1 MKANLVSKEKNVAKF
16 TMEFT
21 AEEFDQACI
30 DAYKA
35 TKDQFSIDGFRKG
48 KAPRSIIE
56 KHYGEGVFFE
66 EAVNQL
72 FQQNYLKA
80 VEELDLDI
88 IDSPAAEFSEI
99 GKGKPMTITISVPV
113 YPVVEVKDYMGVEVE
128 QEKPQVS
135 DESVQ
140 AEIDNMLK
148 RNARMVTVDRASK
161 KGDTVIFDFKGF
173 VDGEQ
178 FEGGTAERHELKL
191 GSGMF
196 IPGFEEQLEGLKAGE
211 SKNVEVTFPEAY
223 TEELAGKDATFE
235 CLIHEVKEEELPKL
249 DDEFVKDV
257 SEFDTVDELK
267 DDIKNKQLENAK
279 NMVVS
284 RAKDAV
290 VSKVYENNPVDV
302 PDVMVEDE
310 ISRMIQEI
318 GQQLSYQ
325 GLTVE
330 NYLQYMGKDM
340 AEFRKDLREDA
351 ANKVGTR
358 IVLMSIIDKEG
369 IEVSEEEMEA
379 ELKKIA
385 DAYKKDVEEIRQM
398 IGVENLTYFQKDI
411 QLSKVVDLLYDKAKV
426 TEVEPKKIDP
436 VEIKAEDAKKESEEK
451 NDSKVA
457 KESKDEKKS
466 DKPKDEK
473 EAKAKEDK

>member
-1 MKANLVSKEKNVAKF
+1 MKTNLLSKEKNVAKF

-21 AEEFDQACI
+21 AEEFEQACI

-72 FQQNYLKA
+72 FQQNYLNA
-80 VEELDLDI
+80 VQELDLDI

-99 GKGKPMTITISVPV
+99 GKGKPMTITITVPV
-113 YPVVEVKDYMGVEVE
+113 YPVVEVKDYMGVEAD
-128 QEKPQVS
+128 QEKAQVS

-148 RNARMVTVDRASK
+148 RNARMITVDRESK
-161 KGDTVIFDFKGF
+161 NGDTLIFDFKGF

-196 IPGFEEQLEGLKAGE
+196 IPGFEEQLEGLKAGD
-211 SKNVEVTFPEAY
+211 SKNVEVKFPENY

-235 CLIHEVKEEELPKL
+235 CLVHEVKEEEIPEL

-267 DDIKNKQLENAK
+267 EDIKKRQLENAK

-290 VSKVYENNPVDV
+290 VEKVYENNPVDV

-310 ISRMIQEI
+310 ITRMIQEI

-340 AEFRKDLREDA
+340 SEMRNELREDA
-351 ANKVGTR
+351 AKKVGTR
-358 IVLMSIIDKEG
+358 IVLMSIIDKEN
-369 IEVSEEEMEA
+369 IQVSEEEMEA
-379 ELKKIA
+379 ELAKIA
-385 DAYKKDVEEIRQM
+385 EAYKKDVEEIKNM
-398 IGVENLTYFQKDI
+398 IGMENLTYFQKDVQI
-411 QLSKVVDLLYDKAKV
+411 TKVIDMLYDNAKIK
-426 TEVEPKKIDP
+426 EVEPKKIDP
-436 VEIKAEDAKKESEEK
+436 VEIKDDEKSETGDEKTEEK
-451 NDSKVA
+451 
-457 KESKDEKKS
+457 
-466 DKPKDEK
+466 
-473 EAKAKEDK
+473 

>member
-1 MKANLVSKEKNVAKF
+1 MKTNLLSKEKNVAKF

-21 AEEFDQACI
+21 ADEFDQACI

-72 FQQNYLKA
+72 FQQNYLNA
-80 VEELDLDI
+80 VQELDLDI

-99 GKGKPMTITISVPV
+99 GKGKPMTITITVPV
-113 YPVVEVKDYMGVEVE
+113 YPVVEVKDYMGVEAE
-128 QEKPQVS
+128 QEKAQVS

-148 RNARMVTVDRASK
+148 RNARMITVDRESK
-161 KGDTVIFDFKGF
+161 NGDTLIFDFKGF

-211 SKNVEVTFPEAY
+211 SKNVEVKFPENY

-235 CLIHEVKEEELPKL
+235 CLVHEVKEEEIPEL

-267 DDIKNKQLENAK
+267 EDIKKRQLENAK

-310 ISRMIQEI
+310 ITRMIQEI

-340 AEFRKDLREDA
+340 SEMRNELREDA
-351 ANKVGTR
+351 AKKVGTR
-358 IVLMSIIDKEG
+358 IVLMSIIDKEN

-379 ELKKIA
+379 ELAKIA
-385 DAYKKDVEEIRQM
+385 EAYKRDVEEIKNM
-398 IGVENLTYFQKDI
+398 IGIENLTYFQKDVQI
-411 QLSKVVDLLYDKAKV
+411 TKVIDMLYDNAKIK
-426 TEVEPKKIDP
+426 EVEPKKIDP
-436 VEIKAEDAKKESEEK
+436 AEIKDDEESEE
-451 NDSKVA
+451 VG
-457 KESKDEKKS
+457 DEKTE
-466 DKPKDEK
+466 EK
-473 EAKAKEDK
+473 

>member
-1 MKANLVSKEKNVAKF
+1 MKTNLLSKEKNVAKF

-21 AEEFDQACI
+21 AEEFEQACI

-35 TKDQFSIDGFRKG
+35 TKNQFSIDGFRKG

-72 FQQNYLKA
+72 FQQNYLNA
-80 VEELDLDI
+80 VQELDLDI

-99 GKGKPMTITISVPV
+99 GKGKPMTITITVPV
-113 YPVVEVKDYMGVEVE
+113 YPVVEVKDYMGVEAD
-128 QEKPQVS
+128 QEKAQVS

-148 RNARMVTVDRASK
+148 RNARMITVDRESK
-161 KGDTVIFDFKGF
+161 NGDTLIFDFKGF

-196 IPGFEEQLEGLKAGE
+196 IPGFEEQLEGLKAGD
-211 SKNVEVTFPEAY
+211 SKNVEVKFPENY

-235 CLIHEVKEEELPKL
+235 CLVHEVKEEEIPEL

-267 DDIKNKQLENAK
+267 EDIKKRQLENAK

-290 VSKVYENNPVDV
+290 VEKVYENNPVDV

-310 ISRMIQEI
+310 ITRMIQEI

-325 GLTVE
+325 GLTVD

-340 AEFRKDLREDA
+340 SEMRNELREDA
-351 ANKVGTR
+351 AKKVGTR
-358 IVLMSIIDKEG
+358 IVLMSIIDKEN
-369 IEVSEEEMEA
+369 IQVSEEEMEA
-379 ELKKIA
+379 ELAKIA
-385 DAYKKDVEEIRQM
+385 EAYKKDVEEIKNM
-398 IGVENLTYFQKDI
+398 IGIENLTYFQKDVQI
-411 QLSKVVDLLYDKAKV
+411 TKVIDMLYDNAKIK
-426 TEVEPKKIDP
+426 EVEPKKIDP
-436 VEIKAEDAKKESEEK
+436 VEIKDDEKSETGDEKTEEK
-451 NDSKVA
+451 
-457 KESKDEKKS
+457 
-466 DKPKDEK
+466 
-473 EAKAKEDK
+473 

>member
-1 MKANLVSKEKNVAKF
+1 MKTNLLSKEKNVAKF

-72 FQQNYLKA
+72 FQQNYLNA
-80 VEELDLDI
+80 VQELDLDI

-99 GKGKPMTITISVPV
+99 GKGKPMTITITVPV
-113 YPVVEVKDYMGVEVE
+113 YPVVEVKDYMGVEAE
-128 QEKPQVS
+128 QEKAQVS

-148 RNARMVTVDRASK
+148 RNARMITVDRESK
-161 KGDTVIFDFKGF
+161 NGDTLIFDFKGF

-211 SKNVEVTFPEAY
+211 SKNVEVKFPENY

-235 CLIHEVKEEELPKL
+235 CLVHEVKEEEIPEL

-267 DDIKNKQLENAK
+267 EDIKKRQLENAK

-310 ISRMIQEI
+310 ITRMIQEI

-325 GLTVE
+325 GLAVE

-340 AEFRKDLREDA
+340 SEMRNELREDA
-351 ANKVGTR
+351 AKKVGTR
-358 IVLMSIIDKEG
+358 IVLMSIIDKEN

-379 ELKKIA
+379 ELAKIA
-385 DAYKKDVEEIRQM
+385 EAYKRDVEEIKNM
-398 IGVENLTYFQKDI
+398 IGIENLTYFQKDVQI
-411 QLSKVVDLLYDKAKV
+411 TKAIDMLYDNAKIK
-426 TEVEPKKIDP
+426 EVEPKKVDP
-436 VEIKAEDAKKESEEK
+436 VEIKDDEKSEKTGDEKTEEK
-451 NDSKVA
+451 
-457 KESKDEKKS
+457 
-466 DKPKDEK
+466 
-473 EAKAKEDK
+473 

>member
-1 MKANLVSKEKNVAKF
+1 MKTNLLSKEKNVAKF

-21 AEEFDQACI
+21 ADEFDQACI

-72 FQQNYLKA
+72 FQQNYLNA
-80 VEELDLDI
+80 VQELDLDI

-99 GKGKPMTITISVPV
+99 GKGKPMTITITVPV
-113 YPVVEVKDYMGVEVE
+113 YPVVEVKDYMGVEAE
-128 QEKPQVS
+128 QEKAQVS

-148 RNARMVTVDRASK
+148 RNARMITVDRESK
-161 KGDTVIFDFKGF
+161 NGDTLIFDFKGF

-196 IPGFEEQLEGLKAGE
+196 IPGFEEQLEGLKAGD
-211 SKNVEVTFPEAY
+211 SKNVEVKFPENY

-235 CLIHEVKEEELPKL
+235 CLVHEVKEEEIPEF

-267 DDIKNKQLENAK
+267 EDIKKRQLENAK

-290 VSKVYENNPVDV
+290 VEKVYENNPVDV

-310 ISRMIQEI
+310 ITRMIQEI

-340 AEFRKDLREDA
+340 SEMRNELRKDA
-351 ANKVGTR
+351 AKKVGTR
-358 IVLMSIIDKEG
+358 IVLMSIIDKEN
-369 IEVSEEEMEA
+369 IQVSEEEMEA
-379 ELKKIA
+379 ELAKIA
-385 DAYKKDVEEIRQM
+385 EAYKKDVKEIKNM
-398 IGVENLTYFQKDI
+398 IGIENLTYFQKDVQI
-411 QLSKVVDLLYDKAKV
+411 TKVIDMLYDNAKIK
-426 TEVEPKKIDP
+426 EVEPKKIDP
-436 VEIKAEDAKKESEEK
+436 VEIKDDEKSEKTGDEKTEEK
-451 NDSKVA
+451 
-457 KESKDEKKS
+457 
-466 DKPKDEK
+466 
-473 EAKAKEDK
+473 

>member
-1 MKANLVSKEKNVAKF
+1 M
-16 TMEFT
+16 
-21 AEEFDQACI
+21 Q
-30 DAYKA
+30 
-35 TKDQFSIDGFRKG
+35 
-48 KAPRSIIE
+48 
-56 KHYGEGVFFE
+56 
-66 EAVNQL
+66 
-72 FQQNYLKA
+72 
-80 VEELDLDI
+80 ELDLDI

-99 GKGKPMTITISVPV
+99 GKGKPMTITITVPV
-113 YPVVEVKDYMGVEVE
+113 YPVVEAKDYMGVEAE
-128 QEKPQVS
+128 QEKAQVS

-148 RNARMVTVDRASK
+148 RNARMITVDRESK
-161 KGDTVIFDFKGF
+161 KGDTLIFDFKGF

-196 IPGFEEQLEGLKAGE
+196 IPGFEEQLEGLKAGD
-211 SKNVEVTFPEAY
+211 SKNVEVKFPENY

-235 CLIHEVKEEELPKL
+235 CLVHEVKEEEIPEF

-267 DDIKNKQLENAK
+267 EDIKKRQLENAK

-290 VSKVYENNPVDV
+290 VEKVYENNPVDV

-310 ISRMIQEI
+310 ITRMIQEI

-340 AEFRKDLREDA
+340 SEMRNELRKDA
-351 ANKVGTR
+351 AKKVGTR
-358 IVLMSIIDKEG
+358 IVLMSIIDKEN
-369 IEVSEEEMEA
+369 IQVSEEEMEA
-379 ELKKIA
+379 ELAKIA
-385 DAYKKDVEEIRQM
+385 EAYKKDVKEIKNM
-398 IGVENLTYFQKDI
+398 IGIENLTYFQKDVQI
-411 QLSKVVDLLYDKAKV
+411 TKVIDMLYDNAKIK
-426 TEVEPKKIDP
+426 EVEPKKIDP
-436 VEIKAEDAKKESEEK
+436 VEIKDDEKSEKTGDEKTEEK
-451 NDSKVA
+451 
-457 KESKDEKKS
+457 
-466 DKPKDEK
+466 
-473 EAKAKEDK
+473 

>member
-1 MKANLVSKEKNVAKF
+1 MKANLISKEKNVAKF

-21 AEEFDQACI
+21 ADEFDQACI

-48 KAPRSIIE
+48 KAPRGIIE

-72 FQQNYLKA
+72 FQQNYLNA
-80 VEELDLDI
+80 VQELDLDI

-99 GKGKPMTITISVPV
+99 GKGKPMTITITVPV
-113 YPVVEVKDYMGVEVE
+113 YPVVEVKDYMGVEAE
-128 QEKPQVS
+128 QEKAQVS

-148 RNARMVTVDRASK
+148 RNARMVTVDRESK
-161 KGDTVIFDFKGF
+161 NGDTLIFDFKGF
-173 VDGEQ
+173 VDGKQ

-196 IPGFEEQLEGLKAGE
+196 IPGFEEQLEGLKAGD
-211 SKNVEVTFPEAY
+211 SKNVEVKFPENY

-235 CLIHEVKEEELPKL
+235 CLVHEVKEEEIPKL

-267 DDIKNKQLENAK
+267 EDIKKRQLENAK
-279 NMVVS
+279 NMVLS

-302 PDVMVEDE
+302 PDVMVQDE
-310 ISRMIQEI
+310 ITRMIQEI

-340 AEFRKDLREDA
+340 SDLRNELKEDA
-351 ANKVGTR
+351 SKKVGTR
-358 IVLMSIIDKEG
+358 IVLMSIIDKED
-369 IEVSEEEMEA
+369 IKVSEDEMEA
-379 ELKKIA
+379 ELAKIA
-385 DAYKKDVEEIRQM
+385 EAYKKDVDEIKNM
-398 IGVENLTYFQKDI
+398 IGIENLTYFQKDI
-411 QLSKVVDLLYDKAKV
+411 QITKVIDMLYDNAKI

-436 VEIKAEDAKKESEEK
+436 AEIKDDKESKKAEDVEKTEEK
-451 NDSKVA
+451 
-457 KESKDEKKS
+457 
-466 DKPKDEK
+466 
-473 EAKAKEDK
+473 

>member
-1 MKANLVSKEKNVAKF
+1 MKTNLLSKEKNVAKF

-72 FQQNYLKA
+72 FQQNYLNA
-80 VEELDLDI
+80 VQELDLDI

-99 GKGKPMTITISVPV
+99 GKGKPMTITITVPV
-113 YPVVEVKDYMGVEVE
+113 YPVVEVKDYMGVEAE
-128 QEKPQVS
+128 QEKAQVS

-148 RNARMVTVDRASK
+148 RNARMITVDRESK
-161 KGDTVIFDFKGF
+161 NGDTLIFDFKGF

-211 SKNVEVTFPEAY
+211 SKNVEVKFPENY

-235 CLIHEVKEEELPKL
+235 CLVHEVKEEEIPEL

-267 DDIKNKQLENAK
+267 EDIKKRQLENAK

-310 ISRMIQEI
+310 ITRMIQEI

-340 AEFRKDLREDA
+340 SEMRNELREDA
-351 ANKVGTR
+351 AKKVGTR
-358 IVLMSIIDKEG
+358 IVLMSIIDKEN

-379 ELKKIA
+379 ELAKIA
-385 DAYKKDVEEIRQM
+385 EAYKRDVEEIKNM
-398 IGVENLTYFQKDI
+398 IGIENLTYFQKDVQI
-411 QLSKVVDLLYDKAKV
+411 TKAIDMLYDNAKIK
-426 TEVEPKKIDP
+426 EVEPKKVDP
-436 VEIKAEDAKKESEEK
+436 VEIKDDEKSEKTGDEKTEEK
-451 NDSKVA
+451 
-457 KESKDEKKS
+457 
-466 DKPKDEK
+466 
-473 EAKAKEDK
+473 

>member
-1 MKANLVSKEKNVAKF
+1 MKTNLLSKEKNVAKF

-21 AEEFDQACI
+21 AEEFEQACI

-35 TKDQFSIDGFRKG
+35 TKNQFSIDGFRKG

-72 FQQNYLKA
+72 FQQNYLNA
-80 VEELDLDI
+80 VQELDLDI

-99 GKGKPMTITISVPV
+99 GKGKPMTITITVPV
-113 YPVVEVKDYMGVEVE
+113 YPVVEVKDYMGVEAE
-128 QEKPQVS
+128 QEKAQVS

-148 RNARMVTVDRASK
+148 RNARMITVDRESK
-161 KGDTVIFDFKGF
+161 KGDTLIFDFKGF

-196 IPGFEEQLEGLKAGE
+196 IPGFEEQLEGLKAGD
-211 SKNVEVTFPEAY
+211 SKNVEVKFPENY

-235 CLIHEVKEEELPKL
+235 CLVHEVKEEEIPEL

-267 DDIKNKQLENAK
+267 EDIKKRQLENAK

-290 VSKVYENNPVDV
+290 VEKVYENNPVDV

-310 ISRMIQEI
+310 ITRMIQEI

-340 AEFRKDLREDA
+340 SEMRNEFREDA
-351 ANKVGTR
+351 AKKVGTR
-358 IVLMSIIDKEG
+358 IVLMSIIDKEN
-369 IEVSEEEMEA
+369 IQVSEEEMEA
-379 ELKKIA
+379 ELAKIA
-385 DAYKKDVEEIRQM
+385 EAYKKDVEEIKNM
-398 IGVENLTYFQKDI
+398 IGIENLTYFQKDVQI
-411 QLSKVVDLLYDKAKV
+411 TKVIDMLYDNAKIK
-426 TEVEPKKIDP
+426 EVEPKKIDP
-436 VEIKAEDAKKESEEK
+436 VEIKDDEKSETGDEKTEEK
-451 NDSKVA
+451 
-457 KESKDEKKS
+457 
-466 DKPKDEK
+466 
-473 EAKAKEDK
+473 

>member
-1 MKANLVSKEKNVAKF
+1 MKTNLLSKEKNVAKF

-21 AEEFDQACI
+21 AEEFEQACI

-35 TKDQFSIDGFRKG
+35 TKNQFSIDGFRKG

-72 FQQNYLKA
+72 FQQNYLNA
-80 VEELDLDI
+80 VQELDLDI

-99 GKGKPMTITISVPV
+99 GKGKPMTITITVPV
-113 YPVVEVKDYMGVEVE
+113 YPAVEVKDYMGVEAE
-128 QEKPQVS
+128 QEKAQVS

-148 RNARMVTVDRASK
+148 RNARMITVDRESK
-161 KGDTVIFDFKGF
+161 KGDTLIFDFKGF

-196 IPGFEEQLEGLKAGE
+196 IPGFEEQLEGLKAGD
-211 SKNVEVTFPEAY
+211 SKNVEVKFPENY

-235 CLIHEVKEEELPKL
+235 CLVHEVKEEEIPEL

-267 DDIKNKQLENAK
+267 EDIKKRQLENAK

-290 VSKVYENNPVDV
+290 VEKVYENNPVDV
-302 PDVMVEDE
+302 PDVMIEDE
-310 ISRMIQEI
+310 ITRMIQEI

-340 AEFRKDLREDA
+340 SEMRNELREDA
-351 ANKVGTR
+351 AKKVGTR
-358 IVLMSIIDKEG
+358 IVLMSIIDKEN
-369 IEVSEEEMEA
+369 IQVSEEEMEA
-379 ELKKIA
+379 ELAKIA
-385 DAYKKDVEEIRQM
+385 EAYKKDVEEIKNM
-398 IGVENLTYFQKDI
+398 IGIENLTYFQKDVQI
-411 QLSKVVDLLYDKAKV
+411 TKVIDMLYDNAKIK
-426 TEVEPKKIDP
+426 EVEPKKIDP
-436 VEIKAEDAKKESEEK
+436 VEIKDDEKSEKTGDEKTEEK
-451 NDSKVA
+451 
-457 KESKDEKKS
+457 
-466 DKPKDEK
+466 
-473 EAKAKEDK
+473 

>member
-1 MKANLVSKEKNVAKF
+1 MKTNLISKEKNVAKF

-72 FQQNYLKA
+72 FQQNYLNA
-80 VEELDLDI
+80 VQELDLDI

-99 GKGKPMTITISVPV
+99 GKGKPMTITITVPV

-128 QEKPQVS
+128 QEKAQVS

-148 RNARMVTVDRASK
+148 RNARMIAVDRESK
-161 KGDTVIFDFKGF
+161 KGDTLIFDFKGF
-173 VDGEQ
+173 VDGKQ

-196 IPGFEEQLEGLKAGE
+196 IPGFEDQLEGLKAGD
-211 SKNVEVTFPEAY
+211 SKNVEVKFPENY

-235 CLIHEVKEEELPKL
+235 CLVHEVKEEEIPEL

-267 DDIKNKQLENAK
+267 EDIRKRQLENAK
-279 NMVVS
+279 NMVLS
-284 RAKDAV
+284 RAKDDV
-290 VSKVYENNPVDV
+290 ISKVYENNPVDV

-340 AEFRKDLREDA
+340 ADMRNELREDA
-351 ANKVGTR
+351 AKKVGTR
-358 IVLMSIIDKEG
+358 IVLMSIIDKEN
-369 IEVSEEEMEA
+369 IQVSEEEMEA
-379 ELKKIA
+379 ELAKIA
-385 DAYKKDVEEIRQM
+385 EAYKKDVEEIKNM
-398 IGVENLTYFQKDI
+398 IGIENLTYFQKDVQI
-411 QLSKVVDLLYDKAKV
+411 TKVIDMLYDNAKI
-426 TEVEPKKIDP
+426 TEVEPKKMDP
-436 VEIKAEDAKKESEEK
+436 AEIKHEEDTDKAGEDEKTEEK
-451 NDSKVA
+451 
-457 KESKDEKKS
+457 
-466 DKPKDEK
+466 
-473 EAKAKEDK
+473 

>member
-1 MKANLVSKEKNVAKF
+1 MKTNLLSKEKNVAKF

-21 AEEFDQACI
+21 AEEFEQACI

-35 TKDQFSIDGFRKG
+35 TKNQFSIDGFRKG

-72 FQQNYLKA
+72 FQQNYLNA
-80 VEELDLDI
+80 VQELDLDI

-99 GKGKPMTITISVPV
+99 GKGKPMTITITVPV
-113 YPVVEVKDYMGVEVE
+113 YPVVEVKDYMGVEAE
-128 QEKPQVS
+128 QEKAQVS

-148 RNARMVTVDRASK
+148 RNARMITVDRESK
-161 KGDTVIFDFKGF
+161 KGDTLIFDFKGF

-196 IPGFEEQLEGLKAGE
+196 IPGFEEQLEDLKAGD
-211 SKNVEVTFPEAY
+211 SKNVEVKFPENY

-235 CLIHEVKEEELPKL
+235 CLVHEVKEEEIPEL

-267 DDIKNKQLENAK
+267 EDIKKRQLENAK

-290 VSKVYENNPVDV
+290 VEKVYENNPVDV

-310 ISRMIQEI
+310 ITRMIQEI

-325 GLTVE
+325 GLTVD

-340 AEFRKDLREDA
+340 SEMRNELREDA
-351 ANKVGTR
+351 AKKVGTR
-358 IVLMSIIDKEG
+358 IVLMSIIDKEN
-369 IEVSEEEMEA
+369 IQVSEEEMEA
-379 ELKKIA
+379 ELAKIA
-385 DAYKKDVEEIRQM
+385 EAYKKDVEEIKNM
-398 IGVENLTYFQKDI
+398 IGIENLTYFQKDVQI
-411 QLSKVVDLLYDKAKV
+411 TKVIDMLYDNAKIK
-426 TEVEPKKIDP
+426 EVEPKKIDP
-436 VEIKAEDAKKESEEK
+436 VEIKDDEKSETGDEKTEEK
-451 NDSKVA
+451 
-457 KESKDEKKS
+457 
-466 DKPKDEK
+466 
-473 EAKAKEDK
+473 

>member
-1 MKANLVSKEKNVAKF
+1 MKTNLISKEKNVAKF

-72 FQQNYLKA
+72 FQQNYLNA
-80 VEELDLDI
+80 VQELDLDI

-99 GKGKPMTITISVPV
+99 GKGKPMTITITVPV

-128 QEKPQVS
+128 QEKAQVS
-135 DESVQ
+135 DESVK

-148 RNARMVTVDRASK
+148 RNARMIAVDRESK
-161 KGDTVIFDFKGF
+161 KGDTLIFDFKGF
-173 VDGEQ
+173 VDGKQ

-196 IPGFEEQLEGLKAGE
+196 IPGFEDQLEGLKAGD
-211 SKNVEVTFPEAY
+211 SKNVEVKFPENY

-235 CLIHEVKEEELPKL
+235 CLVHEVKEEEIPEL

-267 DDIKNKQLENAK
+267 EDIRKRQLENAK
-279 NMVVS
+279 NMVLS
-284 RAKDAV
+284 RAKDDV
-290 VSKVYENNPVDV
+290 ISKVYENNPVDV

-340 AEFRKDLREDA
+340 ADMRNELREDA
-351 ANKVGTR
+351 AKKVGTR
-358 IVLMSIIDKEG
+358 IVLMSIIDKEN
-369 IEVSEEEMEA
+369 IQVSEEEMEA
-379 ELKKIA
+379 ELAKIA
-385 DAYKKDVEEIRQM
+385 EAYKKDVEEIKNM
-398 IGVENLTYFQKDI
+398 IGIENLTYFQKDVQI
-411 QLSKVVDLLYDKAKV
+411 TKVIDMLYDNAKI
-426 TEVEPKKIDP
+426 TEVEPKKMDP
-436 VEIKAEDAKKESEEK
+436 AEIKHEEDTDKAGEDEKTEEK
-451 NDSKVA
+451 
-457 KESKDEKKS
+457 
-466 DKPKDEK
+466 
-473 EAKAKEDK
+473 

>member
-1 MKANLVSKEKNVAKF
+1 MKTNLLSKEKNVAKF

-35 TKDQFSIDGFRKG
+35 TKDQFAIDGFRKG

-72 FQQNYLKA
+72 FQQNYLNA
-80 VEELDLDI
+80 VQELDLDI

-99 GKGKPMTITISVPV
+99 GKGKPMTITITVPV
-113 YPVVEVKDYMGVEVE
+113 YPVVEVKDYMGVEAE
-128 QEKPQVS
+128 QEKAQVS

-148 RNARMVTVDRASK
+148 RNARMITVDRESK
-161 KGDTVIFDFKGF
+161 NGDTLIFDFKGF

-196 IPGFEEQLEGLKAGE
+196 IPGFEEQLEGLKAGD
-211 SKNVEVTFPEAY
+211 SKNVEVKFPENY

-235 CLIHEVKEEELPKL
+235 CLVHEVKEEEIPEL

-267 DDIKNKQLENAK
+267 EDIKKRQLENAK

-290 VSKVYENNPVDV
+290 VEKVYENNPVDV

-310 ISRMIQEI
+310 ITRMIQEI

-340 AEFRKDLREDA
+340 SDMRKELREDA
-351 ANKVGTR
+351 AKKVGTR
-358 IVLMSIIDKEG
+358 IVLMSIIDKEN
-369 IEVSEEEMEA
+369 IQVSEEEMEA
-379 ELKKIA
+379 ELSKIA
-385 DAYKKDVEEIRQM
+385 EAYKRDVEEIKNM
-398 IGVENLTYFQKDI
+398 IGVENLTYFQKDVQI
-411 QLSKVVDLLYDKAKV
+411 TKVIDMLYDNAKIK
-426 TEVEPKKIDP
+426 EVEPKKVDP
-436 VEIKAEDAKKESEEK
+436 VEIKDDEKSEETG
-451 NDSKVA
+451 
-457 KESKDEKKS
+457 DEKTE
-466 DKPKDEK
+466 EK
-473 EAKAKEDK
+473 

>member
-1 MKANLVSKEKNVAKF
+1 MKTNLLSKEKNVAKF
-16 TMEFT
+16 TIEFT
-21 AEEFDQACI
+21 AEEFEQACI

-35 TKDQFSIDGFRKG
+35 TKNQFSIDGFRKG

-72 FQQNYLKA
+72 FQQNYLNA
-80 VEELDLDI
+80 VQELDLDI

-99 GKGKPMTITISVPV
+99 GKGKPMTITITVPV
-113 YPVVEVKDYMGVEVE
+113 YPVVEVKDYMGVEAE
-128 QEKPQVS
+128 QEKAQVS

-148 RNARMVTVDRASK
+148 RNARMITVDRESK
-161 KGDTVIFDFKGF
+161 KGDTLIFDFKGF

-196 IPGFEEQLEGLKAGE
+196 IPGFEEQLEGLKAGD
-211 SKNVEVTFPEAY
+211 SKNVEVKFPENY

-235 CLIHEVKEEELPKL
+235 CLVHEVKEEEIPEF

-267 DDIKNKQLENAK
+267 EDIKKRQLENAK

-290 VSKVYENNPVDV
+290 VEKVYENNPVDV

-310 ISRMIQEI
+310 ITRMIQEI

-340 AEFRKDLREDA
+340 SEMRNELRKDA
-351 ANKVGTR
+351 AKKVGTR
-358 IVLMSIIDKEG
+358 IVLMSIIDKEN
-369 IEVSEEEMEA
+369 IQVSEEEMEA
-379 ELKKIA
+379 ELAKIA
-385 DAYKKDVEEIRQM
+385 EAYKKDVKEIKNM
-398 IGVENLTYFQKDI
+398 IGIENLTYFQKDVQI
-411 QLSKVVDLLYDKAKV
+411 TKVIDMLYDNAKIK
-426 TEVEPKKIDP
+426 EVEPKKIDP
-436 VEIKAEDAKKESEEK
+436 VEIKDDEKSEKTGDEKTEEK
-451 NDSKVA
+451 
-457 KESKDEKKS
+457 
-466 DKPKDEK
+466 
-473 EAKAKEDK
+473 

>member
-1 MKANLVSKEKNVAKF
+1 MKTNLLSKEKNVAKF

-21 AEEFDQACI
+21 AEEFEQACI

-35 TKDQFSIDGFRKG
+35 TKNQFSIDGFRKG

-72 FQQNYLKA
+72 FQQNYLNA
-80 VEELDLDI
+80 VQELDLDI

-99 GKGKPMTITISVPV
+99 GKGKPMTITITVPV
-113 YPVVEVKDYMGVEVE
+113 YPVVEVKDYMGVEAD
-128 QEKPQVS
+128 QEKAQVS

-148 RNARMVTVDRASK
+148 RNARMITVDRESK
-161 KGDTVIFDFKGF
+161 NGDTLIFDFKGF

-196 IPGFEEQLEGLKAGE
+196 IPGFEEQLEGLKAGD
-211 SKNVEVTFPEAY
+211 SKNVEVKFPENY

-235 CLIHEVKEEELPKL
+235 CLVHEVKEEEIPEL

-267 DDIKNKQLENAK
+267 EDIKKRQLENAK

-290 VSKVYENNPVDV
+290 VEKVYENNPVDV

-310 ISRMIQEI
+310 ITRMIQEI

-340 AEFRKDLREDA
+340 SEMRNELREDA
-351 ANKVGTR
+351 AKKVGTR
-358 IVLMSIIDKEG
+358 IVLMSIIDKEN
-369 IEVSEEEMEA
+369 IQVSEEEMEA
-379 ELKKIA
+379 ELAKIA
-385 DAYKKDVEEIRQM
+385 EAYKKDVEEIKNM
-398 IGVENLTYFQKDI
+398 IGIENLTYFQKDVQI
-411 QLSKVVDLLYDKAKV
+411 TKVIDMLYDNAKIK
-426 TEVEPKKIDP
+426 EVEPKKIDP
-436 VEIKAEDAKKESEEK
+436 VEIKDDEKSETGDEKTEEK
-451 NDSKVA
+451 
-457 KESKDEKKS
+457 
-466 DKPKDEK
+466 
-473 EAKAKEDK
+473 

>member
-1 MKANLVSKEKNVAKF
+1 MKANLISKEKNVAKF

-21 AEEFDQACI
+21 ADEFDQACI

-48 KAPRSIIE
+48 KAPRGIIE

-72 FQQNYLKA
+72 FQQNYLYA
-80 VEELDLDI
+80 VQELDLDI

-99 GKGKPMTITISVPV
+99 GKGKPMTITITVPV
-113 YPVVEVKDYMGVEVE
+113 YPVVEVKDYMGVEAE
-128 QEKPQVS
+128 QEKAQVS

-148 RNARMVTVDRASK
+148 RNARMVTVERESK
-161 KGDTVIFDFKGF
+161 NGDTLIFDFKGF
-173 VDGEQ
+173 VDGKQ

-196 IPGFEEQLEGLKAGE
+196 IPGFEEQLEGLKAGD
-211 SKNVEVTFPEAY
+211 SKNVEVKFPENY

-235 CLIHEVKEEELPKL
+235 CLVHEVKEEEIPKL

-267 DDIKNKQLENAK
+267 EDIKKRQLENAK
-279 NMVVS
+279 NMVLS

-302 PDVMVEDE
+302 PDVMVQDE
-310 ISRMIQEI
+310 ITRMIQEI

-340 AEFRKDLREDA
+340 SDLRNELKEDA
-351 ANKVGTR
+351 AKKVGTR
-358 IVLMSIIDKEG
+358 IVLMSIIDKED
-369 IEVSEEEMEA
+369 IKVSEDEMEA
-379 ELKKIA
+379 ELAKIA
-385 DAYKKDVEEIRQM
+385 EAYKKDVDEIKNM
-398 IGVENLTYFQKDI
+398 IGIENLTYFQKDI
-411 QLSKVVDLLYDKAKV
+411 QITKVIDMLYDNAKI

-436 VEIKAEDAKKESEEK
+436 AEIKDDKESKKAEDVEKTEEK
-451 NDSKVA
+451 
-457 KESKDEKKS
+457 
-466 DKPKDEK
+466 
-473 EAKAKEDK
+473 

>member
-1 MKANLVSKEKNVAKF
+1 MKANLISKEKNVAKF

-21 AEEFDQACI
+21 ADEFDQACI
-30 DAYKA
+30 DAYKT

-48 KAPRSIIE
+48 KAPRGIIE

-72 FQQNYLKA
+72 FQQNYLNA
-80 VEELDLDI
+80 VQELDLDI
-88 IDSPAAEFSEI
+88 IDSPTAEFSEI
-99 GKGKPMTITISVPV
+99 GKGKPMTITITVPV
-113 YPVVEVKDYMGVEVE
+113 YPVVEVKDYMGVEAE
-128 QEKPQVS
+128 QEKAQVS

-148 RNARMVTVDRASK
+148 RNARMVTVDRESK
-161 KGDTVIFDFKGF
+161 NGDTLIFDFKGF
-173 VDGEQ
+173 VDGKQ

-196 IPGFEEQLEGLKAGE
+196 IPGFEEQLEGLKAGD
-211 SKNVEVTFPEAY
+211 SKNVEVKFPENY

-235 CLIHEVKEEELPKL
+235 CLVHEVKEEEIPKL

-267 DDIKNKQLENAK
+267 EDIKKRQLENAK
-279 NMVVS
+279 NMVLS

-302 PDVMVEDE
+302 PDVMVQDE
-310 ISRMIQEI
+310 ITRMIQEI

-340 AEFRKDLREDA
+340 SDLRNELKEDA
-351 ANKVGTR
+351 AKKVGTR
-358 IVLMSIIDKEG
+358 IVLMSIIDKED
-369 IEVSEEEMEA
+369 IKVSEDEMKA
-379 ELKKIA
+379 ELAKIA
-385 DAYKKDVEEIRQM
+385 EAYKKDVDEIKNM
-398 IGVENLTYFQKDI
+398 IGIENLTYFQKDI
-411 QLSKVVDLLYDKAKV
+411 QITKVIDMLYDNAKI

-436 VEIKAEDAKKESEEK
+436 AEIKDDKESKKAEDVEKTEEK
-451 NDSKVA
+451 
-457 KESKDEKKS
+457 
-466 DKPKDEK
+466 
-473 EAKAKEDK
+473 

>member
-1 MKANLVSKEKNVAKF
+1 MKANLISKEKNVAKF

-21 AEEFDQACI
+21 ADEFDQACI

-48 KAPRSIIE
+48 KAPRGIIE

-72 FQQNYLKA
+72 FQQNYLNA
-80 VEELDLDI
+80 VQELDLDI

-99 GKGKPMTITISVPV
+99 GKGKPMTITITVPV
-113 YPVVEVKDYMGVEVE
+113 YPVVEVKDYMGVEAE
-128 QEKPQVS
+128 QEKAQVS

-148 RNARMVTVDRASK
+148 RNARMVTVERESK
-161 KGDTVIFDFKGF
+161 NGDTLIFDFKGF
-173 VDGEQ
+173 VDGKQ

-196 IPGFEEQLEGLKAGE
+196 IPGFEEQLEGLKAGD
-211 SKNVEVTFPEAY
+211 SKNVEVKFPENY

-235 CLIHEVKEEELPKL
+235 CLVHEVKEEEIPKL

-267 DDIKNKQLENAK
+267 EDIKKRQLENAK
-279 NMVVS
+279 NMVLS

-302 PDVMVEDE
+302 PDVMVQDE
-310 ISRMIQEI
+310 ITRMIQEI

-340 AEFRKDLREDA
+340 SDLRNELKEDA
-351 ANKVGTR
+351 AKKVGTR
-358 IVLMSIIDKEG
+358 IVLMSIIDKED
-369 IEVSEEEMEA
+369 IKVSEDEMEA
-379 ELKKIA
+379 ELAKIA
-385 DAYKKDVEEIRQM
+385 EAYKKDVDEIKNM
-398 IGVENLTYFQKDI
+398 IGIENLTYFQKDI
-411 QLSKVVDLLYDKAKV
+411 QITKVIDMLYDNAKI

-436 VEIKAEDAKKESEEK
+436 AEIKDDEEFKKAEDVEKTEEK
-451 NDSKVA
+451 
-457 KESKDEKKS
+457 
-466 DKPKDEK
+466 
-473 EAKAKEDK
+473 

>member
-1 MKANLVSKEKNVAKF
+1 MKTNLLSKEKNVAKF

-72 FQQNYLKA
+72 FQQNYLNA
-80 VEELDLDI
+80 VQELDLDI

-99 GKGKPMTITISVPV
+99 GKGKPMTITITVPV
-113 YPVVEVKDYMGVEVE
+113 YPVVEVKDYMGVEAE
-128 QEKPQVS
+128 QEKAQVS

-148 RNARMVTVDRASK
+148 RNARMITVDRESK
-161 KGDTVIFDFKGF
+161 NGDTLIFDFKGF

-196 IPGFEEQLEGLKAGE
+196 IPGFEEQLEGLKAGD
-211 SKNVEVTFPEAY
+211 SKNVEVKFPENY

-235 CLIHEVKEEELPKL
+235 CLVHEVKEEEIPEL

-267 DDIKNKQLENAK
+267 EDIKKRQLENAK

-310 ISRMIQEI
+310 ITRMIQEI

-340 AEFRKDLREDA
+340 SEMRNELREDA
-351 ANKVGTR
+351 AKKVGTR
-358 IVLMSIIDKEG
+358 IVLMSIIDKEN

-379 ELKKIA
+379 ELAKIA
-385 DAYKKDVEEIRQM
+385 EAYKRDVEEIKNM
-398 IGVENLTYFQKDI
+398 IGIENLTYFQKDVQI
-411 QLSKVVDLLYDKAKV
+411 TKVIDMLYDNAKIK
-426 TEVEPKKIDP
+426 EVEPKKVDP
-436 VEIKAEDAKKESEEK
+436 VEIKDDEKSEKTGDEKTEEK
-451 NDSKVA
+451 
-457 KESKDEKKS
+457 
-466 DKPKDEK
+466 
-473 EAKAKEDK
+473 

>member
-1 MKANLVSKEKNVAKF
+1 MKANLISKEKNVAKF

-21 AEEFDQACI
+21 ADEFDQACI

-48 KAPRSIIE
+48 KAPRGIIE

-72 FQQNYLKA
+72 FQQNYLNA
-80 VEELDLDI
+80 VQELDLDI

-99 GKGKPMTITISVPV
+99 GKGKPMTITITVPV
-113 YPVVEVKDYMGVEVE
+113 YPVVEVKDYMGVEAE
-128 QEKPQVS
+128 QEKAQVS

-148 RNARMVTVDRASK
+148 RNARMVTVDRESK
-161 KGDTVIFDFKGF
+161 NGDTLIFDFKGF
-173 VDGEQ
+173 VDGKQ

-196 IPGFEEQLEGLKAGE
+196 IPGFEEQLEGLKAGD
-211 SKNVEVTFPEAY
+211 SKNVEVKFPENY

-235 CLIHEVKEEELPKL
+235 CLVHEVKEEEIPKL

-267 DDIKNKQLENAK
+267 EDIKKGQLENAK
-279 NMVVS
+279 NMVLS

-290 VSKVYENNPVDV
+290 VSKIYENNPVDV
-302 PDVMVEDE
+302 PDVMVQDE
-310 ISRMIQEI
+310 ITRMIQEI

-340 AEFRKDLREDA
+340 SDLRNELKEDA
-351 ANKVGTR
+351 AKKVGTR
-358 IVLMSIIDKEG
+358 IVLMSIIDKED
-369 IEVSEEEMEA
+369 IKVSEDEMEA
-379 ELKKIA
+379 ELAKIA
-385 DAYKKDVEEIRQM
+385 EAYKKDVDEIKNM
-398 IGVENLTYFQKDI
+398 IGIENLTYFQKDI
-411 QLSKVVDLLYDKAKV
+411 QITKVIDMLYDNAKI

-436 VEIKAEDAKKESEEK
+436 AEIKDDKESKKAEDVEKTEEK
-451 NDSKVA
+451 
-457 KESKDEKKS
+457 
-466 DKPKDEK
+466 
-473 EAKAKEDK
+473 

>member
-1 MKANLVSKEKNVAKF
+1 MKANLISKEKNVAKF

-21 AEEFDQACI
+21 ADEFDQACI

-48 KAPRSIIE
+48 KAPRGIIE

-72 FQQNYLKA
+72 FQQNYLNA
-80 VEELDLDI
+80 VQELDLDI

-99 GKGKPMTITISVPV
+99 GKGKPMTITITVPV
-113 YPVVEVKDYMGVEVE
+113 YPVVEVKDYMGVEAE
-128 QEKPQVS
+128 QEKAQVS

-148 RNARMVTVDRASK
+148 RNARMVTVERESK
-161 KGDTVIFDFKGF
+161 NGDTLIFDFKGF
-173 VDGEQ
+173 VDGKQ

-196 IPGFEEQLEGLKAGE
+196 IPGFEEQLEGLKAGD
-211 SKNVEVTFPEAY
+211 SKNVEVKFPENY

-235 CLIHEVKEEELPKL
+235 CLVHEVKEEEIPKL

-267 DDIKNKQLENAK
+267 EDIKKRQLENAK
-279 NMVVS
+279 NMVLS

-302 PDVMVEDE
+302 PDVMVQDE
-310 ISRMIQEI
+310 ITRMIQEI

-340 AEFRKDLREDA
+340 LDLRNELKEDA
-351 ANKVGTR
+351 AKKVGTR
-358 IVLMSIIDKEG
+358 IVLMSIIDKED
-369 IEVSEEEMEA
+369 IKVSEDEMEA
-379 ELKKIA
+379 ELTKIA
-385 DAYKKDVEEIRQM
+385 EAYKKDVDEIKNM
-398 IGVENLTYFQKDI
+398 IGIENLTYFQKDI
-411 QLSKVVDLLYDKAKV
+411 QITKVIDMLYDNAKI

-436 VEIKAEDAKKESEEK
+436 AEIKDDKESKKAEDVEKTEEK
-451 NDSKVA
+451 
-457 KESKDEKKS
+457 
-466 DKPKDEK
+466 
-473 EAKAKEDK
+473 

>member
-1 MKANLVSKEKNVAKF
+1 MKTNLLSKEKNVAKF

-21 AEEFDQACI
+21 AEEFEQACI

-35 TKDQFSIDGFRKG
+35 TKNQFSIDGFRKG

-72 FQQNYLKA
+72 FQQNYLNA
-80 VEELDLDI
+80 VQELDLDI

-99 GKGKPMTITISVPV
+99 GKGKPMTITITVPV
-113 YPVVEVKDYMGVEVE
+113 YPVVEVKDYMGVEAE
-128 QEKPQVS
+128 QEKAQVS

-148 RNARMVTVDRASK
+148 RNARMITVDRESK
-161 KGDTVIFDFKGF
+161 KGDTLIFDFKGF

-196 IPGFEEQLEGLKAGE
+196 IPGFEEQLEGLKAGD
-211 SKNVEVTFPEAY
+211 SKNVEVKFPENY

-235 CLIHEVKEEELPKL
+235 CLVHEVKEEEIPEL

-267 DDIKNKQLENAK
+267 EDIKKRQLENAK

-290 VSKVYENNPVDV
+290 VEKVYENNPVDV

-310 ISRMIQEI
+310 ITRMIQEI

-340 AEFRKDLREDA
+340 SEMRNEFREDA
-351 ANKVGTR
+351 AKKVGTR
-358 IVLMSIIDKEG
+358 IVLMSIIDKEN
-369 IEVSEEEMEA
+369 IQVSEEEMEA
-379 ELKKIA
+379 ELAKIA
-385 DAYKKDVEEIRQM
+385 EAYKKDVEEIKNM
-398 IGVENLTYFQKDI
+398 IGMENLTYFQKDVQI
-411 QLSKVVDLLYDKAKV
+411 TKVIDMLYDNAKIK
-426 TEVEPKKIDP
+426 EVEPKKIDP
-436 VEIKAEDAKKESEEK
+436 VESKDDEKSEKTGDEKTEEK
-451 NDSKVA
+451 
-457 KESKDEKKS
+457 
-466 DKPKDEK
+466 
-473 EAKAKEDK
+473 

>member
-1 MKANLVSKEKNVAKF
+1 MKANLISKEKNVAKF

-21 AEEFDQACI
+21 ADEFDQACI

-48 KAPRSIIE
+48 KAPRGIIE

-72 FQQNYLKA
+72 FQQNYLNA
-80 VEELDLDI
+80 VQELDLDI

-99 GKGKPMTITISVPV
+99 GKGKPMTITITVPV
-113 YPVVEVKDYMGVEVE
+113 YPVVEVKDYMGVEAE
-128 QEKPQVS
+128 QEKAQVS

-148 RNARMVTVDRASK
+148 RNARMVTVDRESK
-161 KGDTVIFDFKGF
+161 NGDTLIFDFKGF
-173 VDGEQ
+173 VDGKQ

-191 GSGMF
+191 GSGML
-196 IPGFEEQLEGLKAGE
+196 IPGFEEQLEGLKAGD
-211 SKNVEVTFPEAY
+211 SKNVEVKFPENY

-235 CLIHEVKEEELPKL
+235 CLVHEVKEEEIPKL

-267 DDIKNKQLENAK
+267 EDIKKRQLENAK
-279 NMVVS
+279 NMVLS

-302 PDVMVEDE
+302 PDVMVQDE
-310 ISRMIQEI
+310 ITRMIQEI

-340 AEFRKDLREDA
+340 SDLRNELKEDA
-351 ANKVGTR
+351 AKKVGTR
-358 IVLMSIIDKEG
+358 IVLMSIIDKED
-369 IEVSEEEMEA
+369 IKVSEDEMEA
-379 ELKKIA
+379 ELAKIA
-385 DAYKKDVEEIRQM
+385 EAYKKDVDEIKNM
-398 IGVENLTYFQKDI
+398 IGIENLTYFQKDI
-411 QLSKVVDLLYDKAKV
+411 QITKVIDMLYDNAKI
-426 TEVEPKKIDP
+426 TEVEPKKIDSA
-436 VEIKAEDAKKESEEK
+436 EIKDDKESKKAEDVEKTEEK
-451 NDSKVA
+451 
-457 KESKDEKKS
+457 
-466 DKPKDEK
+466 
-473 EAKAKEDK
+473 

>member
-1 MKANLVSKEKNVAKF
+1 MKTNLLSKEKNVAKF

-21 AEEFDQACI
+21 AEEFEQACI

-35 TKDQFSIDGFRKG
+35 TKNQFSIDGFRKG

-72 FQQNYLKA
+72 FQQNYLNA
-80 VEELDLDI
+80 VQELDLDI

-99 GKGKPMTITISVPV
+99 GKGKPMTITITVPV
-113 YPVVEVKDYMGVEVE
+113 YPVVEVKDYMGVEAD
-128 QEKPQVS
+128 QEKAQVS

-148 RNARMVTVDRASK
+148 RNARMITVDRESK
-161 KGDTVIFDFKGF
+161 NGDTLIFDFKGF

-196 IPGFEEQLEGLKAGE
+196 IPGFEEQLEGLKAGD
-211 SKNVEVTFPEAY
+211 SKNVEVKFPENY

-235 CLIHEVKEEELPKL
+235 CLVHEVKEEEIPEL

-267 DDIKNKQLENAK
+267 EDIKKRQLENAK

-290 VSKVYENNPVDV
+290 VEKVYENNPVDV

-310 ISRMIQEI
+310 ITRMIQEI

-340 AEFRKDLREDA
+340 SEMRNELRKDA
-351 ANKVGTR
+351 AKKVGTR
-358 IVLMSIIDKEG
+358 IVLMSIIDKEN
-369 IEVSEEEMEA
+369 IQVSEEEMEA
-379 ELKKIA
+379 ELAKIA
-385 DAYKKDVEEIRQM
+385 EAYKKDVEEIKNM
-398 IGVENLTYFQKDI
+398 IGIENLTYFQKDVQI
-411 QLSKVVDLLYDKAKV
+411 TKVIDMLYDNAKLK
-426 TEVEPKKIDP
+426 EVEPKKIDP
-436 VEIKAEDAKKESEEK
+436 VEIKDDEKSEKTGDEKTEEK
-451 NDSKVA
+451 
-457 KESKDEKKS
+457 
-466 DKPKDEK
+466 
-473 EAKAKEDK
+473 

>member
-1 MKANLVSKEKNVAKF
+1 MKTNLLSKEKNVAKF

-21 AEEFDQACI
+21 AEEFEQACI

-48 KAPRSIIE
+48 KAPKSIIE

-72 FQQNYLKA
+72 FQQNYLNA
-80 VEELDLDI
+80 VQELDLDI

-99 GKGKPMTITISVPV
+99 GKGKPMTITITVPV
-113 YPVVEVKDYMGVEVE
+113 YPVVEVKDYMGVEAE
-128 QEKPQVS
+128 QEKAQVS

-148 RNARMVTVDRASK
+148 RNARMITVDRESK
-161 KGDTVIFDFKGF
+161 KGDTLIFDFKGF

-196 IPGFEEQLEGLKAGE
+196 IPGFEEQLEGLKAE
-211 SKNVEVTFPEAY
+211 DSKNVEVKFPENY

-235 CLIHEVKEEELPKL
+235 CLVHEVKEEEIPEL

-267 DDIKNKQLENAK
+267 EDIKKRQLENAK

-290 VSKVYENNPVDV
+290 VEKVYENNPVDV

-310 ISRMIQEI
+310 ITRMIQEI

-325 GLTVE
+325 GLTVD

-340 AEFRKDLREDA
+340 SEMRNELREDA
-351 ANKVGTR
+351 AKKVGTR
-358 IVLMSIIDKEG
+358 IVLMSIIDKEN
-369 IEVSEEEMEA
+369 IQVSEEEMEA
-379 ELKKIA
+379 ELAKIA
-385 DAYKKDVEEIRQM
+385 EAYKKDVEEIKNM
-398 IGVENLTYFQKDI
+398 IGIENLTYFQKDVQI
-411 QLSKVVDLLYDKAKV
+411 TKVIDMLYDNAKIK
-426 TEVEPKKIDP
+426 EVEPKKIDP
-436 VEIKAEDAKKESEEK
+436 VEIKDDEKSETGDEKTEEK
-451 NDSKVA
+451 
-457 KESKDEKKS
+457 
-466 DKPKDEK
+466 
-473 EAKAKEDK
+473 

>member
-1 MKANLVSKEKNVAKF
+1 MKTNLLSKEKNVAKF

-21 AEEFDQACI
+21 AEEFEQACI

-35 TKDQFSIDGFRKG
+35 TKNQFSIDGFRKG

-72 FQQNYLKA
+72 FQQNYLNA
-80 VEELDLDI
+80 VQELDLDI

-99 GKGKPMTITISVPV
+99 GKGKPMTITITVPV
-113 YPVVEVKDYMGVEVE
+113 YPVVEVKDYMGVEAE
-128 QEKPQVS
+128 QEKAQVS

-140 AEIDNMLK
+140 AEFDNMLK
-148 RNARMVTVDRASK
+148 RNARMITVDRESK
-161 KGDTVIFDFKGF
+161 NGDTLIFDFKGF

-196 IPGFEEQLEGLKAGE
+196 IPGFEEQLEGLKAGD
-211 SKNVEVTFPEAY
+211 SKNVEVKFPENY

-235 CLIHEVKEEELPKL
+235 CLVHEVKEEEIPEL

-267 DDIKNKQLENAK
+267 EDIKKRQLENAK

-290 VSKVYENNPVDV
+290 VEKVYENNPVDV

-310 ISRMIQEI
+310 ITRMIQEI

-325 GLTVE
+325 GLTVD

-340 AEFRKDLREDA
+340 SEMRNELREDA
-351 ANKVGTR
+351 AKKVGTR
-358 IVLMSIIDKEG
+358 IVLMSIIDKEN

-379 ELKKIA
+379 ELAKIA
-385 DAYKKDVEEIRQM
+385 EAYKKDVEEIKNM
-398 IGVENLTYFQKDI
+398 IGIENLTYFQKDVQI
-411 QLSKVVDLLYDKAKV
+411 TKVIDMLYDNAKIK
-426 TEVEPKKIDP
+426 EVEPKKIDP
-436 VEIKAEDAKKESEEK
+436 VEIKDDEKSEKTGDEKTEEK
-451 NDSKVA
+451 
-457 KESKDEKKS
+457 
-466 DKPKDEK
+466 
-473 EAKAKEDK
+473 

>member
-1 MKANLVSKEKNVAKF
+1 MKTNLLSKEKNVAKF

-21 AEEFDQACI
+21 AEEFEQACI

-35 TKDQFSIDGFRKG
+35 TKNQFSIDGFRKG

-72 FQQNYLKA
+72 FQQNYLNA
-80 VEELDLDI
+80 VQELDLDI

-99 GKGKPMTITISVPV
+99 GKGKPMTITITVPV
-113 YPVVEVKDYMGVEVE
+113 YPVVEVKDYMGVEAE
-128 QEKPQVS
+128 QEKAQVS

-148 RNARMVTVDRASK
+148 RNARMITVDRESK
-161 KGDTVIFDFKGF
+161 KGDTLIFDFKGF

-196 IPGFEEQLEGLKAGE
+196 IPGFEEQLEGLKAGD
-211 SKNVEVTFPEAY
+211 SKNVEVKFPENY

-235 CLIHEVKEEELPKL
+235 CLVHEVKEEEIPEF

-267 DDIKNKQLENAK
+267 EDIKKRQLENAK

-290 VSKVYENNPVDV
+290 VEKVYENNPVDV

-310 ISRMIQEI
+310 ITRMIQEI

-340 AEFRKDLREDA
+340 SEMRNELRKDA
-351 ANKVGTR
+351 AKKVGTR
-358 IVLMSIIDKEG
+358 IVLMSIIDKEN
-369 IEVSEEEMEA
+369 IQVSEEEMEA
-379 ELKKIA
+379 ELAKIA
-385 DAYKKDVEEIRQM
+385 EAYKKDVKEIKNM
-398 IGVENLTYFQKDI
+398 IGIENLTYFQKDVQI
-411 QLSKVVDLLYDKAKV
+411 TKVIDMLYDNAKIK
-426 TEVEPKKIDP
+426 EVEPKKIDP
-436 VEIKAEDAKKESEEK
+436 VEIKDDEKSETGDEKTEEK
-451 NDSKVA
+451 
-457 KESKDEKKS
+457 
-466 DKPKDEK
+466 
-473 EAKAKEDK
+473 

>member
-1 MKANLVSKEKNVAKF
+1 MKTNLLSKEKNVAKF

-21 AEEFDQACI
+21 AEEFEQACI

-35 TKDQFSIDGFRKG
+35 TKNQFSIDGFRKG

-72 FQQNYLKA
+72 FQQNYLNA
-80 VEELDLDI
+80 VQELDLDI

-99 GKGKPMTITISVPV
+99 GKGKPMTITITVPV
-113 YPVVEVKDYMGVEVE
+113 YPVVEVKDYMGVEAE
-128 QEKPQVS
+128 QEKAQVS

-148 RNARMVTVDRASK
+148 RNARMITVDRESK
-161 KGDTVIFDFKGF
+161 KGDTLIFDFKGF

-196 IPGFEEQLEGLKAGE
+196 IPGFEEQLEGLKAGD
-211 SKNVEVTFPEAY
+211 SKNVEVKFPENY

-235 CLIHEVKEEELPKL
+235 CLVHEVKEEEIPEF

-267 DDIKNKQLENAK
+267 EDIKKRQLENAK

-290 VSKVYENNPVDV
+290 VEKVYENNPVDV

-310 ISRMIQEI
+310 ITRMIQEI

-340 AEFRKDLREDA
+340 SEMRNELRKDA
-351 ANKVGTR
+351 AKKVGTR
-358 IVLMSIIDKEG
+358 IVLMSIIDKEN
-369 IEVSEEEMEA
+369 IQVSEEEMEA
-379 ELKKIA
+379 ELAKIA
-385 DAYKKDVEEIRQM
+385 EAYKKDVKEIKNM
-398 IGVENLTYFQKDI
+398 IGIENLTYFQKDVQI
-411 QLSKVVDLLYDKAKV
+411 TKVIDMLYDNAKIK
-426 TEVEPKKIDP
+426 EVEPKKIDP
-436 VEIKAEDAKKESEEK
+436 VEIKDDGKSEKTGDEKTEEK
-451 NDSKVA
+451 
-457 KESKDEKKS
+457 
-466 DKPKDEK
+466 
-473 EAKAKEDK
+473 

>member
-1 MKANLVSKEKNVAKF
+1 MKANLISKEKNVAKF
-16 TMEFT
+16 TMELT
-21 AEEFDQACI
+21 ADEFDQACI

-48 KAPRSIIE
+48 KAPRGIIE

-72 FQQNYLKA
+72 FQQNYLNA
-80 VEELDLDI
+80 VQELDLDI

-99 GKGKPMTITISVPV
+99 GKGKPMTITITVPV
-113 YPVVEVKDYMGVEVE
+113 YPVVEVKDYMGVEAE
-128 QEKPQVS
+128 QEKAQVS

-148 RNARMVTVDRASK
+148 RNARMVTVERESK
-161 KGDTVIFDFKGF
+161 NGDTLIFDFKGF
-173 VDGEQ
+173 VDGKQ

-196 IPGFEEQLEGLKAGE
+196 IPGFEERLEGLKAGD
-211 SKNVEVTFPEAY
+211 SKNVEVRFPENY

-235 CLIHEVKEEELPKL
+235 CLVHEVKEEEIPKL

-267 DDIKNKQLENAK
+267 EDIKKRQLENAK
-279 NMVVS
+279 NMVLS

-302 PDVMVEDE
+302 PDVMVQDE
-310 ISRMIQEI
+310 ITRMIQEI

-340 AEFRKDLREDA
+340 SDLRNELKEDA
-351 ANKVGTR
+351 AKKVGTR
-358 IVLMSIIDKEG
+358 IVLMSIIDKED
-369 IEVSEEEMEA
+369 IKVSEDEMEA
-379 ELKKIA
+379 ELAKIA
-385 DAYKKDVEEIRQM
+385 EAYKKDVDEIKNM
-398 IGVENLTYFQKDI
+398 IGIENLTYFQKDI
-411 QLSKVVDLLYDKAKV
+411 QITKVIDMLYDNAKI

-436 VEIKAEDAKKESEEK
+436 AEIKYDKESKKAEDVEKTEEK
-451 NDSKVA
+451 
-457 KESKDEKKS
+457 
-466 DKPKDEK
+466 
-473 EAKAKEDK
+473 

>member
-1 MKANLVSKEKNVAKF
+1 MKTNLLSKEKNVAKF

-21 AEEFDQACI
+21 AEEFEQACI

-35 TKDQFSIDGFRKG
+35 TKNQFSIDGFRKG

-72 FQQNYLKA
+72 FQQNYLNA
-80 VEELDLDI
+80 VQELDLDI

-99 GKGKPMTITISVPV
+99 GKGKPMTITITVPV
-113 YPVVEVKDYMGVEVE
+113 YPVVEVKDYMGVEAD
-128 QEKPQVS
+128 QEKAQVS

-148 RNARMVTVDRASK
+148 RNARMITVDRESK
-161 KGDTVIFDFKGF
+161 KGDTLIFDFKGF

-196 IPGFEEQLEGLKAGE
+196 IPGFEEQLEGLKAGD
-211 SKNVEVTFPEAY
+211 SKNVEVKFPENY

-235 CLIHEVKEEELPKL
+235 CLVHEVKEEEIPEL

-267 DDIKNKQLENAK
+267 EDIKKRQLENAK

-290 VSKVYENNPVDV
+290 VEKVYENNPVDV

-310 ISRMIQEI
+310 ITRMIQEI

-340 AEFRKDLREDA
+340 SEMRNELREDA
-351 ANKVGTR
+351 AKKVGTR
-358 IVLMSIIDKEG
+358 IVLMSIIDKEN
-369 IEVSEEEMEA
+369 IQVSEEEMEA
-379 ELKKIA
+379 ELAKIA
-385 DAYKKDVEEIRQM
+385 EAYKKDVEEIKNM
-398 IGVENLTYFQKDI
+398 IGMENLTYFQKDVQI
-411 QLSKVVDLLYDKAKV
+411 TKVIDMLYDNAKIK
-426 TEVEPKKIDP
+426 EVEPKKIDP
-436 VEIKAEDAKKESEEK
+436 AEIKDDKESDEAGDEKTEEK
-451 NDSKVA
+451 
-457 KESKDEKKS
+457 
-466 DKPKDEK
+466 
-473 EAKAKEDK
+473 

>member
-1 MKANLVSKEKNVAKF
+1 MKTNLLSKEKNVAKF

-72 FQQNYLKA
+72 FQQNYLNA
-80 VEELDLDI
+80 VQELDLDI

-99 GKGKPMTITISVPV
+99 GKGKPMTITITVPV
-113 YPVVEVKDYMGVEVE
+113 YPVVEVKDYMGVEAE
-128 QEKPQVS
+128 QEKAQVS

-148 RNARMVTVDRASK
+148 RNARMITVDRESK
-161 KGDTVIFDFKGF
+161 NGDTLIFDFKGF

-211 SKNVEVTFPEAY
+211 SKNVEVKFPENY

-235 CLIHEVKEEELPKL
+235 CLVHEVKEEEIPEL

-267 DDIKNKQLENAK
+267 EDIKKRQLENAK

-310 ISRMIQEI
+310 ITRMIQEI

-330 NYLQYMGKDM
+330 NYLQYMGKNM
-340 AEFRKDLREDA
+340 SEMRNELREDA
-351 ANKVGTR
+351 AKKVGTR
-358 IVLMSIIDKEG
+358 IVLMSIIDKEN

-379 ELKKIA
+379 ELAKIA
-385 DAYKKDVEEIRQM
+385 EAYKRDVEEIKNM
-398 IGVENLTYFQKDI
+398 IGIENLTYFQKDVQI
-411 QLSKVVDLLYDKAKV
+411 TKAIDMLYDNAKIK
-426 TEVEPKKIDP
+426 EVEPKKIDP
-436 VEIKAEDAKKESEEK
+436 VEIKDDEKSEKTGDEKTEEK
-451 NDSKVA
+451 
-457 KESKDEKKS
+457 
-466 DKPKDEK
+466 
-473 EAKAKEDK
+473 

>member
-1 MKANLVSKEKNVAKF
+1 MKTNLLSKEKNVAKF

-21 AEEFDQACI
+21 AEEFEQACI

-35 TKDQFSIDGFRKG
+35 TKNQFSIDGFRKG

-72 FQQNYLKA
+72 FQQNYLNA
-80 VEELDLDI
+80 VQELDLDI

-99 GKGKPMTITISVPV
+99 GKGKPMTITITVPV
-113 YPVVEVKDYMGVEVE
+113 YPVVEVKDYMGVEAE
-128 QEKPQVS
+128 QEKAQVS

-148 RNARMVTVDRASK
+148 RNARMITVDRESK
-161 KGDTVIFDFKGF
+161 KGDTLIFDFKGF

-196 IPGFEEQLEGLKAGE
+196 IPGFEEQLEGLKAGD
-211 SKNVEVTFPEAY
+211 SKNVEVKFPENY

-235 CLIHEVKEEELPKL
+235 CLVHEVKEEEIPEL

-267 DDIKNKQLENAK
+267 EDIKKRQLENAK

-290 VSKVYENNPVDV
+290 VEKVYENNPVDV

-310 ISRMIQEI
+310 ITRMIQEI

-340 AEFRKDLREDA
+340 SEMRNELREDA
-351 ANKVGTR
+351 AKKVGTR
-358 IVLMSIIDKEG
+358 IVLMSIIDKEN

-379 ELKKIA
+379 ELAKIA
-385 DAYKKDVEEIRQM
+385 EAYKKDVEEIKNM
-398 IGVENLTYFQKDI
+398 IGIENLTYFQKDVQI
-411 QLSKVVDLLYDKAKV
+411 TKVIDMLYDNAKIK
-426 TEVEPKKIDP
+426 EVEPKKIDP
-436 VEIKAEDAKKESEEK
+436 AEIKDDEESDEAGDEKTEEK
-451 NDSKVA
+451 
-457 KESKDEKKS
+457 
-466 DKPKDEK
+466 
-473 EAKAKEDK
+473 

>member
-1 MKANLVSKEKNVAKF
+1 MKTNLLSKEKNVAKF

-21 AEEFDQACI
+21 AEEFEQACI

-35 TKDQFSIDGFRKG
+35 TKNQFSIDGFRKG

-72 FQQNYLKA
+72 FQQNYLNA
-80 VEELDLDI
+80 VQELDLDI

-99 GKGKPMTITISVPV
+99 GKGKPMTITITVPV
-113 YPVVEVKDYMGVEVE
+113 YPVVEVKDYMGVEAD
-128 QEKPQVS
+128 QEKAQVS

-148 RNARMVTVDRASK
+148 RNARIITVDRESK
-161 KGDTVIFDFKGF
+161 NGDTLIFDFKGF

-196 IPGFEEQLEGLKAGE
+196 IPGFEEQLEGLKAGD
-211 SKNVEVTFPEAY
+211 SKNVEVKFPENY

-235 CLIHEVKEEELPKL
+235 CLVHEVKEEEIPEL

-267 DDIKNKQLENAK
+267 EDIKKRQLENAK

-290 VSKVYENNPVDV
+290 VEKVYENNPVDV

-310 ISRMIQEI
+310 ITRMIQEI

-340 AEFRKDLREDA
+340 SEMRNELREDA
-351 ANKVGTR
+351 AKKVGTR
-358 IVLMSIIDKEG
+358 IVLMSIIDKEN
-369 IEVSEEEMEA
+369 IQVSEEEMEA
-379 ELKKIA
+379 ELAKIA
-385 DAYKKDVEEIRQM
+385 EAYKKDVEEIKNM
-398 IGVENLTYFQKDI
+398 IGMENLTYFQKDVQI
-411 QLSKVVDLLYDKAKV
+411 TKVIDMLYDNAKIK
-426 TEVEPKKIDP
+426 EVEPKKIDP
-436 VEIKAEDAKKESEEK
+436 VEIKDDEKSETGDEKTEEK
-451 NDSKVA
+451 
-457 KESKDEKKS
+457 
-466 DKPKDEK
+466 
-473 EAKAKEDK
+473 

>member
-1 MKANLVSKEKNVAKF
+1 MKTNLLSKEKNVAKF

-21 AEEFDQACI
+21 AEEFEQACI

-35 TKDQFSIDGFRKG
+35 TKNQFSIDGFRKG

-72 FQQNYLKA
+72 FQQNYLNA
-80 VEELDLDI
+80 VQELDLDI

-99 GKGKPMTITISVPV
+99 GKGKPMTITITVPV
-113 YPVVEVKDYMGVEVE
+113 YPVVEVKDYMGVEAE
-128 QEKPQVS
+128 QEKAQVS

-148 RNARMVTVDRASK
+148 RNARMITVDRESK
-161 KGDTVIFDFKGF
+161 KGDTLIFDFKGF

-196 IPGFEEQLEGLKAGE
+196 IPGFEEQLEGLKAGD
-211 SKNVEVTFPEAY
+211 SKNVEVKFPENY

-235 CLIHEVKEEELPKL
+235 CLVHEVKEEEIPEL

-267 DDIKNKQLENAK
+267 EDIKKRQLENAK

-290 VSKVYENNPVDV
+290 VEKVYENNPVDV

-310 ISRMIQEI
+310 ITRMIQEI

-325 GLTVE
+325 GLTVD

-340 AEFRKDLREDA
+340 SEMRNELREDA
-351 ANKVGTR
+351 AKKVGTR
-358 IVLMSIIDKEG
+358 IVLMSIIDKEN

-379 ELKKIA
+379 ELAKIA
-385 DAYKKDVEEIRQM
+385 EAYKKDVEEIKNM
-398 IGVENLTYFQKDI
+398 IGIENLTYFQKDVQI
-411 QLSKVVDLLYDKAKV
+411 TKVIDMLYDNAKIK
-426 TEVEPKKIDP
+426 EVEPKKIDP
-436 VEIKAEDAKKESEEK
+436 VEIKDDEKSETGDEKTEEK
-451 NDSKVA
+451 
-457 KESKDEKKS
+457 
-466 DKPKDEK
+466 
-473 EAKAKEDK
+473 

>member
-1 MKANLVSKEKNVAKF
+1 MKTNLLSKEKNVAKF

-21 AEEFDQACI
+21 AEEFEQACI

-35 TKDQFSIDGFRKG
+35 TKNQFSIDGFRKG

-72 FQQNYLKA
+72 FQQNYLNA
-80 VEELDLDI
+80 VQELDLDI

-99 GKGKPMTITISVPV
+99 GKGKPMTITITVPV
-113 YPVVEVKDYMGVEVE
+113 YPVVEVKDYMGVEAE
-128 QEKPQVS
+128 QEKAQVS

-148 RNARMVTVDRASK
+148 RNARMITVDRESK
-161 KGDTVIFDFKGF
+161 KGDTLIFDFKGF

-196 IPGFEEQLEGLKAGE
+196 IPGFEEQLEGLKAGD
-211 SKNVEVTFPEAY
+211 SKNVEVKFPENY

-235 CLIHEVKEEELPKL
+235 CLVHEVKGEEIPEL

-267 DDIKNKQLENAK
+267 EDIKKRQLENAK

-290 VSKVYENNPVDV
+290 VEKVYENNPVDV

-310 ISRMIQEI
+310 ITRMIQEI

-340 AEFRKDLREDA
+340 SEMRNEFREDA
-351 ANKVGTR
+351 AKKVGTR
-358 IVLMSIIDKEG
+358 IVLMSIIDKEN
-369 IEVSEEEMEA
+369 IQVSEEEMEA
-379 ELKKIA
+379 ELAKIA
-385 DAYKKDVEEIRQM
+385 EAYKKDVEEIKNM
-398 IGVENLTYFQKDI
+398 IGIENLTYFQKDVQI
-411 QLSKVVDLLYDKAKV
+411 TKVIDMLYDNAKIK
-426 TEVEPKKIDP
+426 EVEPKKIDP
-436 VEIKAEDAKKESEEK
+436 VEIKDDEKSEKTGDEKTEEK
-451 NDSKVA
+451 
-457 KESKDEKKS
+457 
-466 DKPKDEK
+466 
-473 EAKAKEDK
+473 

>member
-1 MKANLVSKEKNVAKF
+1 MKTNLLSKEKNVAKF

-21 AEEFDQACI
+21 AEEFEQACI

-35 TKDQFSIDGFRKG
+35 TKNQFSIDGFRKG

-72 FQQNYLKA
+72 FQQNYLNA
-80 VEELDLDI
+80 VQELDLDI

-99 GKGKPMTITISVPV
+99 GKGKPMTITITVPV
-113 YPVVEVKDYMGVEVE
+113 YPVVEVKDYMGVEAE
-128 QEKPQVS
+128 QEKAQVS

-148 RNARMVTVDRASK
+148 RNARIITVDRESK
-161 KGDTVIFDFKGF
+161 KGDTLIFDFKGF

-196 IPGFEEQLEGLKAGE
+196 IPGFEEQLEGLKAGD
-211 SKNVEVTFPEAY
+211 SKNVEVKFPENY

-235 CLIHEVKEEELPKL
+235 CLVHEVKEEEIPEL

-267 DDIKNKQLENAK
+267 EDIKKRQLENAK

-290 VSKVYENNPVDV
+290 VEKVYENNPVDV

-310 ISRMIQEI
+310 ITRMIQEI

-340 AEFRKDLREDA
+340 SEMRNEFREDA
-351 ANKVGTR
+351 AKKVGTR
-358 IVLMSIIDKEG
+358 IVLMSIIDKEN
-369 IEVSEEEMEA
+369 IQVSEEEMEA
-379 ELKKIA
+379 ELAKIA
-385 DAYKKDVEEIRQM
+385 EAYKKDVEEIKNM
-398 IGVENLTYFQKDI
+398 IGIENLTYFQKDVQI
-411 QLSKVVDLLYDKAKV
+411 TKVIDMLYDNAKIK
-426 TEVEPKKIDP
+426 EVEPKKIDP
-436 VEIKAEDAKKESEEK
+436 VEIKDDEKSEKTGDEKTEEK
-451 NDSKVA
+451 
-457 KESKDEKKS
+457 
-466 DKPKDEK
+466 
-473 EAKAKEDK
+473 